1 MSKISMVEAIYDE
14 MHKAGL
20 NEEHTLFEDILMG
33 CCYAAEHN
41 GEPDVIDWLYENDNW
56 PYRDRRTIA
65 FRFFRF
71 LSSGQIKG
79 KASDFL
85 RKVVAIGCT
94 ALNED
99 D

>member
-1 MSKISMVEAIYDE
+1 MSKVSMVEAIYDE

-20 NEEHTLFEDILMG
+20 NEDSTRFEDILMA

-41 GEPDVIDWLYENDNW
+41 GEPDVIDWLVEH
-56 PYRDRRTIA
+56 DRYDQDPKEIA
-65 FRFFRF
+65 FRVFRF
-71 LSSGQIKG
+71 LANGQIKG